1 MPGYTCLCIN
11 GTSVLSSR
19 FYTGYRII
27 LLLSLWTIPNL
38 QNPVSSWLTF
48 IVLQLSAKQNFVY
61 FDFTFKSCHISDQ
74 TQIGRNSPGYISSN
88 LLQCAC
94 TPYFG
99 KRALKQGVAFYKI
112 LYKNHKISDF
122 VRGMGKEEIFPH
134 TVLMIR
140 SIAK

>member
-11 GTSVLSSR
+11 ETSVLSSR

-48 IVLQLSAKQNFVY
+48 I
-61 FDFTFKSCHISDQ
+61 I
-74 TQIGRNSPGYISSN
+74 
-88 LLQCAC
+88 
-94 TPYFG
+94 
-99 KRALKQGVAFYKI
+99 QGVAFYII
-112 LYKNHKISDF
+112 LYKNHKISDI
-122 VRGMGKEEIFPH
+122 VRGMGKEEMFPH